1 MHMTYT
7 CEDIPSK
14 LLDKNVFPY
23 DIESLFVERNFREW
37 KWLIFGTYH
46 PPSQADIYYF
56 GNR

>member
-1 MHMTYT
+1 MTYI